1 MKPKDYFD
9 DEEKVIIMM
18 ILARTNKCLM
28 QIKHQVH
35 SEGARGDPH
44 QRVLPP
50 MPSLFQD
57 LQDSQRFES
66 SHDKKT
72 QPAEHC
78 QLRHC
83 H

>member
-1 MKPKDYFD
+1 M
-9 DEEKVIIMM
+9 VIIMM
-18 ILARTNKCLM
+18 ALATTDKCIM
-28 QIKHQVH
+28 QIQYQVH
-35 SEGARGDPH
+35 SEGARGNPH
-44 QRVLPP
+44 QRLLPP
-50 MPSLFQD
+50 MSSLFQD

-66 SHDKKT
+66 SHDKKA

>member
-1 MKPKDYFD
+1 M
-9 DEEKVIIMM
+9 VTIMM
-18 ILARTNKCLM
+18 ILATTDKCIM
-28 QIKHQVH
+28 QTIKHQVH

>member
-1 MKPKDYFD
+1 MKPKDSFD
-9 DEEKVIIMM
+9 DEEKVMY
-18 ILARTNKCLM
+18 LM

-50 MPSLFQD
+50 MSPLFQD